1 MLATRPFAI
10 AACTAY
16 VLMLQYSYRHI
27 ESVLYPEI
35 CLRYSP
41 PPHYYEVAGFALA
54 LLPALWIPVRLNRPS
69 HLAYW
74 ILYLT
79 VCAPTMFIPF
89 HVMSCPPDRI
99 LTLSAT
105 ICGLFALLAWIASG
119 PPISVRPPNLAPKD
133 IIRGAIMVTG
143 LLILLVGYVS
153 GFKVNFSLE
162 NVYDRRLEAREI
174 VVGGGLTAYAMA
186 TLGSAVSPL
195 LMAFGYVNKMPIA
208 LACGIAGVL
217 SLFSFA
223 GTKHDLAAPVYLVGV
238 LCLMQKREQSPGAIV
253 GIAATFLICLS
264 VAHYFATGD
273 NTISV
278 YFIRR
283 SFFVPAL
290 LTSLYWDF
298 FDGQSH
304 IYYGD
309 SFLRWLHASPYQ
321 LPMARLIGEVYLHS
335 ADANANANV
344 WASGFGHAG
353 FIGMTVSTIVLGLL
367 FRVIDGFA
375 RTVDL
380 RVVSLM
386 ISLFALSWSNGAIE
400 TSLLTYGVLPSI
412 LLLHFLGSDREES
425 ELRSGSVNKANGS
438 QNYSSTE
445 TSRTTGCLP
454 MRKPVSL
461 VLNSRQTTAAAGG
474 SN

>member
-1 MLATRPFAI
+1 
-10 AACTAY
+10 
-16 VLMLQYSYRHI
+16 MLQYSYRHI
-27 ESVLYPEI
+27 ESVLYPEL

-41 PPHYYEVAGFALA
+41 PPPYYEFAGFVLA

-89 HVMSCPPDRI
+89 HLMSCPPDRV

-105 ICGLFALLAWIASG
+105 ICGMFALLAWIASW
-119 PPISVRPPNLAPKD
+119 PPIYIRPPNLAPQV
-133 IIRGAIMVTG
+133 IIRGAILVTG

-153 GFKVNFSLE
+153 GFKVDFSLE
-162 NVYDRRLEAREI
+162 TVYDRRVTARESVI
-174 VVGGGLTAYAMA
+174 GGGLTAYSVAI
-186 TLGSAVSPL
+186 LGSAVSPL
-195 LMAFGYVNKMPIA
+195 LMAYGYVKRMPVA

-223 GTKHDLAAPVYLVGV
+223 GTKHDLAAPVYLIGI

-283 SFFVPAL
+283 TLFVPAI

-309 SFLRWLHASPYQ
+309 SFLRWLHSSPYQ
-321 LPMARLIGEVYLHS
+321 LPMARLIGEAYFHS
-335 ADANANANV
+335 AENNANANV

-353 FIGMTVSTIVLGLL
+353 FVGMTVSTVVLGLL
-367 FRVIDGFA
+367 FRVIDGFS

-412 LLLHFLGSDREES
+412 LLLHFLGSDREQS
-425 ELRSGSVNKANGS
+425 EQRSGSANKVNGV
-438 QNYSSTE
+438 QNHSSTE
-445 TSRTTGCLP
+445 ALRTMSCVP
-454 MRKPVSL
+454 IRKPISSAL
-461 VLNSRQTTAAAGG
+461 SSRQTTAVVGG